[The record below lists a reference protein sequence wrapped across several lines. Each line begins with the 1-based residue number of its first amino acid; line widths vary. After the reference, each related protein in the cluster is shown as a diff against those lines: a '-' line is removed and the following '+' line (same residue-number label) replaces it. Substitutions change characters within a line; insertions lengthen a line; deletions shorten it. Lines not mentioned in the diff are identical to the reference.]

1 MENSNKVGP
10 GRRSA
15 LRALR
20 IAGFA
25 VLGVTGAAL
34 FALAFGYFVML
45 LWNWLMPSIFHLG
58 EIGYWQA
65 FGIVILAK
73 LLFGAVGGGRHGASR
88 AGRHS
93 WRHWDPKGD
102 RGPERGEPD
111 SRGGL
116 GSAPGDSGRAVRHA
130 RGRTSYS
137 SRKRS
142 DHARRAGCAD

>member
-1 MENSNKVGP
+1 MMENSNKVGP

-102 RGPERGEPD
+102 RGPERGERWRYYRD
-111 SRGGL
+111 FWKDEGEEAFERY
-116 GSAPGDSGRAVRHA
+116 VEK
-130 RGRTSYS
+130 
-137 SRKRS
+137 RKGEN
-142 DHARRAGCAD
+142 ATPAT